1 MKYQEA
7 MEYIDACAGFGIVPG
22 LECITEL
29 LNRMENPQ
37 KKLRFIHV
45 AGTNGKGSTV
55 GFISTI
61 LTENGYKVGR
71 YVSPTIFE
79 YRERFQI
86 QGKPVSKAEVGRW
99 MEKVAVHADAMA
111 KENFPHPT
119 PFEIET
125 AMAFLLFAEKKCDF
139 VVLETGMG
147 GKLDATNVIENTLVS
162 VITSIG
168 RDHMGFLGD
177 SMEEIAAHKA
187 GIIKKN
193 AVVVSAL
200 QEESV
205 KKVIENVAN
214 EKNASQIVFM
224 NPKDITHDKYDLQKT
239 TFSYKRMKK
248 IEISLLGTFQ
258 VKNAALAL
266 EVIWSLEKKGFQFK
280 EEKIRKALLKT
291 VWPARFQIIDR
302 KPLFVVDGAHNT
314 AAAEELRKSIQFYFT
329 NKRIIYIIGVFR
341 DKEYTQVIEK
351 TCDLAEHIITV
362 AKKGNSRALPSLDLA
377 QAVAQVNPMVT
388 VADSVEEAVEL
399 SYLLADKNT
408 VIIAFGSLAYLGDC
422 IYAVNNKKEMG
433 KDTHGQQR

>member
-7 MEYIDACAGFGIVPG
+7 MEYIDSCASYGIVPG
-22 LECITEL
+22 LNSITEL
-29 LNRMENPQ
+29 LNRLGNPQ
-37 KKLRFIHV
+37 KKLKFIHV
-45 AGTNGKGSTV
+45 AGTNGKGSTL

-86 QGKPVSKAEVGRW
+86 QGKPISKAEVGRL
-99 MEKVAVHADAMA
+99 MEIVAVHADAME
-111 KENFPHPT
+111 KENFAHPT

-125 AMAFLLFAEKKCDF
+125 AMAFVLFAEKKCDF

-162 VITSIG
+162 VITSIS

-177 SMEEIAAHKA
+177 SIEEIAAHKA

-193 AVVVSAL
+193 AVVVSAF
-200 QEESV
+200 QEENV
-205 KKVIENVAN
+205 KRILENMA
-214 EKNASQIVFM
+214 EKKQASKIIFV
-224 NPKDITHDKYDLQKT
+224 DEDEIRDVKYDLSKT
-239 TFSYKRMKK
+239 VFSYKNMKK
-248 IEISLLGTFQ
+248 IELSLLGTYQ
-258 VKNAALAL
+258 VQNAALAWEAVQCL
-266 EVIWSLEKKGFQFK
+266 KEMGYEFK
-280 EEKIRKALLKT
+280 EEKIKIAFLKT
-291 VWPARFQIIDR
+291 QWNARFQVIGK
-302 KPLFVVDGAHNT
+302 KPFFLVDGAHN
-314 AAAEELRKSIQFYFT
+314 AAAARELRKSIQFYFT

-341 DKEYTQVIEK
+341 DKEYEQVIET
-351 TCDLAEHIITV
+351 TCDLAEHVITV
-362 AKKGNSRALPSLDLA
+362 AKKDSNRALPALELA
-377 QAVAQVNPMVT
+377 QAVAKVNPMVT

-422 IYAVNNKKEMG
+422 IYAVEHRKEMG
-433 KDTHGQQR
+433 KDTHGQ